1 MVVVRLADMPKHPPL
16 APFVLVALCGAVAC
30 RAQEPQGGAPMDM
43 SAMDSADHHT
53 SEAANEAMSGPMAPD
68 PHMPPTRPRP
78 PSAADSSRA
87 AALVQQI
94 RAALECYRDIRA
106 AQ

>member
-1 MVVVRLADMPKHPPL
+1 MRARFTLRSIIGTL
-16 APFVLVALCGAVAC
+16 IVLVALCGAIAC

-43 SAMDSADHHT
+43 SAMDSADEHT
-53 SEAANEAMSGPMAPD
+53 SQAAHEAMSGPMAAD
-68 PHMPPTRPRP
+68 PHMTLTPPRP

-94 RAALECYRDIRA
+94 RAAL
-106 AQ
+106 